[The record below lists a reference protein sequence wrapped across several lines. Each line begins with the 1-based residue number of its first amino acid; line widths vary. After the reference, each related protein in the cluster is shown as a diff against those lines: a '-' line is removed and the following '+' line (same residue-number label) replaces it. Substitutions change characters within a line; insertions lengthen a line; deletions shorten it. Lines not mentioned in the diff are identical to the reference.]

1 MLSLTDIYWLL
12 KFLTLQLRQ
21 GIKHIYI
28 KSLLEAFCV
37 LPVTEQ
43 YTFYWRVVFAKLFI
57 NC

>member
-37 LPVTEQ
+37 LPVTE
-43 YTFYWRVVFAKLFI
+43 LLL
-57 NC
+57 